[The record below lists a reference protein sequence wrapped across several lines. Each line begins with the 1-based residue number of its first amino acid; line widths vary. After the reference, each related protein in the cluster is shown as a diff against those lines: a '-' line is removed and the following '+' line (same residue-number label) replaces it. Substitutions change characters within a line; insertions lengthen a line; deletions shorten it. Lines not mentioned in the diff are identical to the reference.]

1 MLYDYTNTTPEG
13 VTNITDTAIEAAN
26 ELINAIVA
34 VEGPNTIANT
44 LLPLNEA
51 AAIIEAAYGQGAF
64 MARVHPEAA
73 VRIAATDEEEK
84 INKWGI
90 DVVFRSDL
98 YAAIRGLTDSEP
110 EATPEHLRLL
120 DFWMRDFRRAGH
132 ELDAEQQA
140 ELKTLKQRLVELE
153 VAFSANVD
161 AYSDHIEV
169 TRKELDGLPNSF
181 IDALKPGDAEGTYRV
196 TLDYPDLFPYL
207 QNATSRGRREELLR
221 KKNTSVVE
229 ENRPLLEEALG
240 LRRRVA
246 QLVGYDSWAHHSMDV
261 KMADPDR
268 VERFYADLVPR
279 LKEKVKAEHDK
290 MRSMLAEEYGD
301 DTLQQWDINYYS
313 TKIRRDE
320 YGVDQYDVAN
330 YFPLEAVIDGM
341 LDLTAEMFGVT
352 YVRQD
357 ETNAWHP
364 DVYLYA
370 IVDSETDEHLAYFYM
385 DLFPREGKYGHAAA
399 FDLVAGHTNLAGEKI
414 RPVAAMVAN
423 FTKPTDEAPSLLRHD
438 EVLTLFHE
446 FGHILHQTLTRA
458 ETVRFSGANTEWDFV
473 EAPSQI
479 MEHWT

>member
-1 MLYDYTNTTPEG
+1 MSRSYGRRSGRAAWTILPECSTTTQAPLPEDVSRITNE
-13 VTNITDTAIEAAN
+13 AIEAAN
-26 ELINAIVA
+26 QLIDVIAA
-34 VEGPNTIANT
+34 ADGPNTIDNT

-64 MARVHPEAA
+64 MARVHPEAS

-98 YAAIRGLTDSEP
+98 YAAVRRLAESDQ
-110 EATPEHLRLL
+110 EATPEQRRLL

-132 ELDAEQQA
+132 ELDTDQQA

-169 TRKELDGLPNSF
+169 TRDELDGLPDSF
-181 IDALKPGDAEGTYRV
+181 IEALKPGDADGTYRV
-196 TLDYPDLFPYL
+196 TLDYPDLFPFL
-207 QNATSRGRREELLR
+207 QNATNRARREELLR

-246 QLVGYDSWAHHSMDV
+246 QLVGYESWAHHSMDV

-268 VERFYADLVPR
+268 VAKFYADLVPR
-279 LKEKVKAEHDK
+279 LKEKVKAEHDT
-290 MRSMLAEEYGD
+290 MRSMLADEYGD

-313 TKIRRDE
+313 TRIRRDE
-320 YGVDQYDVAN
+320 YGVDQYEVAN

-341 LDLTAEMFGVT
+341 LELTADVFGVT
-352 YVRQD
+352 YHRQ
-357 ETNAWHP
+357 EQPNAWHP

-370 IVDSETDEHLAYFYM
+370 VVDSRDRRASRLLLH
-385 DLFPREGKYGHAAA
+385 G
-399 FDLVAGHTNLAGEKI
+399 
-414 RPVAAMVAN
+414 PVPARGQVR
-423 FTKPTDEAPSLLRHD
+423 SCGRLRSR
-438 EVLTLFHE
+438 
-446 FGHILHQTLTRA
+446 GRSHQ
-458 ETVRFSGANTEWDFV
+458 SGG
-473 EAPSQI
+473 
-479 MEHWT
+479 